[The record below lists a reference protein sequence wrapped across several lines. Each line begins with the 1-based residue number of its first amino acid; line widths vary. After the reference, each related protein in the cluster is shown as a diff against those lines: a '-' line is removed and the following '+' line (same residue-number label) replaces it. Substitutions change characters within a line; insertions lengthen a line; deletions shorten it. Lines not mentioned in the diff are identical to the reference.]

1 MQLFKRLISLLLAA
15 ALLTGLYVPAAE
27 AASTGLSWKET
38 DRKSTLDMLHRK
50 AENNVE
56 PAHAPTEMVRV
67 SIVLEEKPTVQA
79 GFPTRNIAQ
88 NTSAMAYSRQLR
100 QKQDALAQNIS
111 AQALN
116 GQKLDVVWNLTLVGN
131 IISANVAY
139 GKIAAIEKVKG
150 VKAVVLENSYAPCV
164 VEREEAAQPRMDT
177 ALGMAGSSQVW
188 NIGYTGAGSRIA
200 VIDTGTDIEHQSLNN
215 GAFLYALGLNAQAA
229 GVSYEQYLKDLDLLD
244 EQEISDVLREL
255 NIYER
260 NSSFTASQLYLNEK
274 LPFAVNYVD
283 RNLVVDHMSDLQ
295 GEHGSHVA
303 GIAAANRYIPKNDG
317 YAEALTDVKMVGT
330 APDAQLITMKVFGN
344 AQGPYESDYMSAVE
358 DAIILGC
365 DAVNLSLGSGN
376 AGTGFNP
383 YYADLLAYMTT
394 TDTVVVAS
402 CGNSDSWSAASYYG
416 YLYSDDVNLDT
427 VGAPGSYSSFFT
439 VASVE
444 NSGGLDND
452 MEVAGNSVT
461 YYDAGSQGFC
471 DLLSTLDTSGDGSG
485 TEYQY
490 VYINGVGN
498 LEDYDGIDLT
508 GKIVFCARGGL
519 TFLEKANN
527 AVSLGAAA
535 VAICNNTSDM
545 IRMDLTGYSYRNPCI
560 LITQEDAAMIVDV
573 SARNVSISG
582 VRYLEGTLTLR
593 ENNSHLMSDFS
604 SWGVPGDLSLK
615 PEITAPGGGIYS
627 LHGSNLIT
635 GGGHDL
641 YEYMSGTSMAAPAV
655 TGMVALMAQYIR
667 EKGLAEQENMQVRTL
682 AQSLLMSTATP
693 IREEASGGNYYS
705 LMKQGA
711 GLARVDLAAAANSYI
726 LVDGQPDGKVK
737 AELGD
742 DPNRTG
748 VYEFTFSIHNLSGRE
763 ENYVLSADVFRQ
775 GQFEY
780 QEGSGI
786 FMLDTWTAD
795 LPAVSSFT
803 ADGKAVTTDRDL
815 SAYDLNGDGTTDS
828 ADADYLLEYLLGNE
842 SRIFGTADVSGD
854 GTVSTYDAHV
864 LLALLDGGGFVAVPA
879 GGSVT
884 VDVKLT
890 ITASGK
896 ALLEESYKNGTYVEA
911 FVYAKSVPQE
921 AGESATVH
929 SIPVLAFYGSWSDPS
944 MFDRGTAP
952 EYRNGGAGPVP
963 YLYSLNGFDGNA
975 LTISYGKGEEYIFGG
990 NPYTA
995 DDTYRP
1001 ERNAFNNDGK
1011 QVLKNQYFTLIRNA
1025 SDMTLAISNADTGE
1039 IYYAQ
1044 QLGSRESAYYHVNA
1058 GRWMNVQSGTA
1069 LDWRG
1074 TDARGN
1080 FLPEGT
1086 NVEISLMA
1094 VPEYYLNADGSYDH
1108 EALGKGA
1115 YLTTRFTIDNTA
1127 PQIKNV
1133 ELVGDQLRVTA
1144 WDNQYVAAAVLVSTT
1159 SASVITAESPNQ
1171 MQENIDIT
1179 VDLDLSKAFGRN
1191 FVVEVYDYA
1200 GNYSAW
1206 EIILEERPVELPRFT
1221 VVNYDNATYYGL
1233 DPEGST
1239 MPLITSDR
1247 GTVDAVEFVD
1257 GYIFEITDGRKLYVA
1272 SEDDLYNF
1280 MYLGNIDPD
1289 NAYGIGSFKD
1299 LAFNYQDNRL
1309 YGLFVNYSDVMGN
1322 PVLCTI
1328 DTMDGTLE
1336 VVGNLPIEAENLA
1349 IDGEGNF
1356 YSTASR
1362 SQVLYTYTLA
1372 DVRAGRATH
1381 LLTRYSDLTGYR
1393 TSLAWD
1399 HEEQVLYQAFPGK
1412 LIRMDVENM
1421 AISTV
1426 MTHELSQ
1433 PVGLHI
1439 RPETWGDRFAPVD
1452 TVDSIVLEGMNTLW
1466 VNFTVQLR
1474 AQIRPWNVSNP
1485 NVTWSSSDTS
1495 VAAVDGNGLV
1505 RGIRQGS
1512 AVITATSVLDPR
1524 KSASMTIHVNALNKN
1539 LKGVLRDEAGDVWW
1553 SQFNTDTL
1561 PDYLKLAQAKDNVLL
1576 TTAAAAEGTL
1586 YASSLDTYQGISTLY
1601 TVDPATFDMTKVG
1614 DSSIAYTDMAYGPGT
1629 GYMFATYFNYI
1640 ALVDTQ
1646 SGDYMG
1652 VWDWSEGVASD
1663 LVGITYYGSEY
1674 HTGYQAMM
1682 DYFLILD
1689 ADGNVYLE
1697 AFLDSGAEIGYFNG
1711 PEYGFVTNMGDP
1723 VDYSYFQ
1730 GFYYDGDSVYWTRFN
1745 GNDNIVQLIL
1755 WDYDNTGIKRT
1766 LGYFPEGV
1774 WPVGGLYCDAAFSGT
1789 RTLADNSLK
1798 TASIRSTA
1806 LLTAIPET
1814 DRAAFRDVS
1823 AAGGTN
1829 GAQTNSTGSYEP
1841 DQDRIVVTL
1850 TPPYGAANGRM
1861 TLRFDATRLKLV
1873 SVSGGT
1879 EAFAYKHSS
1888 GTLELAY
1895 ASREILS
1902 ADTAAATLTFEVLE
1916 PGEHKLRVLH
1926 TEAGDSALSQEEV
1939 LTFTADCR
1947 HDYRSEVTEPTCT
1960 EQGYTTYTCTLC
1972 GDSYVSDYTDPVD
1985 HVYEDG
1991 HCKWCGKVLS
2001 YAKFTSISTSLGGN
2015 IAMNFYVELS
2025 EDLVSDP
2032 GAYIQFTFGG
2042 KTIHVPLREGVASG
2056 NNVYRFA
2063 CPITSKN
2070 MTDEITAQVFNGSGA
2085 VGTSKTMSV
2094 DTYCNWVIENVKDE
2108 KTVNLMKAM
2117 LNYGAS
2123 AQMLFSYRTDDLAN
2137 AALADADKV
2146 FGKVDA
2152 SAFAHSRVGE
2162 EDGIKPVSY
2171 TLLLDSETTVRCYF
2185 QLTGSK
2191 TIDQFTFKVDG
2202 IEVTPTYKD
2211 GYYYIE
2217 KANIAAHRLDDMHT
2231 FTCGNITITYG
2242 GLSYVNQVMTYYTS
2256 GTTFDM
2262 ASALYAYS
2270 KAAESYIG

>member
-1 MQLFKRLISLLLAA
+1 MKMYPIKRIVSLLLIA
-15 ALLTGLYVPAAE
+15 ALLAGFYVPAAE
-27 AASTGLSWKET
+27 AASTGLSWKEI
-38 DRKSTLDMLHRK
+38 DQKGTLDRQHSKL
-50 AENNVE
+50 ENNVE
-56 PAHAPTEMVRV
+56 VSYTPTEIVRV

-88 NTSAMAYSRQLR
+88 NTGAMAYSRQLR
-100 QKQDALAQNIS
+100 QKQDALAQSIS
-111 AQALN
+111 TQVLN
-116 GQKLDVVWNLTLVGN
+116 GQKLDVAWNLTLAAN
-131 IISANVAY
+131 LISANVPY
-139 GKIAAIEKVKG
+139 GKIDAIARVEG
-150 VKAVVLENSYAPCV
+150 VKAVVLETRYSPC
-164 VEREEAAQPRMDT
+164 EADREEAAQPQMY
-177 ALGMAGSSQVW
+177 ASLGMTGASLTWTDGF
-188 NIGYTGAGSRIA
+188 TGAGSRIA
-200 VIDTGTDIEHQSLNN
+200 VIDTGTDIYHQSMDN
-215 GAFLYALGLNAQAA
+215 GAYLYALEQNAEAA
-229 GVSYEQYLKDLDLLD
+229 GVSVDAYVKSLDLLD
-244 EQEISDVLREL
+244 VQEIAAVLPHL
-255 NIYER
+255 NFYQRCPEY
-260 NSSFTASQLYLNEK
+260 TAADLYLNEK
-274 LPFAVNYVD
+274 LPFGANYVD
-283 RNLVVDHMSDLQ
+283 YNLVVDHMSDYQ
-295 GEHGSHVA
+295 GSHGSHVA
-303 GIAAANRYIPKNDG
+303 GIAAANRYIPTGGEYVD
-317 YAEALTDVKMVGT
+317 ALESVQMAGI

-344 AQGPYESDYMSAVE
+344 APGPYDSDYMAAVE
-358 DAIILGC
+358 DAIYLGC

-376 AGTGFNP
+376 PGSSFNP
-383 YYADLLAYMTT
+383 YFSELLDYMTA

-402 CGNSDSWSAASYYG
+402 AGNSYSWPAASYYG
-416 YLYSDDVNLDT
+416 YLYSDDVSLAT
-427 VGAPGSYSSFFT
+427 GGAPGSYANFFT

-444 NSGGLDND
+444 NDGGMDN
-452 MEVAGNSVT
+452 
-461 YYDAGSQGFC
+461 SQY
-471 DLLSTLDTSGDGSG
+471 G
-485 TEYQY
+485 T
-490 VYINGVGN
+490 
-498 LEDYDGIDLT
+498 
-508 GKIVFCARGGL
+508 
-519 TFLEKANN
+519 
-527 AVSLGAAA
+527 
-535 VAICNNTSDM
+535 
-545 IRMDLTGYSYRNPCI
+545 
-560 LITQEDAAMIVDV
+560 
-573 SARNVSISG
+573 
-582 VRYLEGTLTLR
+582 
-593 ENNSHLMSDFS
+593 MSDFS

-615 PEITAPGGGIYS
+615 PEITAPGGNIFS
-627 LHGSNLIT
+627 LNGMSSEHNQ
-635 GGGHDL
+635 
-641 YEYMSGTSMAAPAV
+641 YEWMSGTSMAAPAV
-655 TGMVALMAQYIR
+655 TGLSALVAQYLR
-667 EKGLAEQENMQVRTL
+667 ERGIAEAEGLSVRKLT
-682 AQSLLMSTATP
+682 QSLLMSTATP

-711 GLARVDLAAAANSYI
+711 GLARADLATLADSYI

-742 DPNRTG
+742 DPDRTG
-748 VYEFTFSIHNLSGRE
+748 VYKFRFSINNITGE
-763 ENYVLSADVFRQ
+763 EKTYTLSADVFRQ
-775 GQFEY
+775 DQFEH
-780 QEGSGI
+780 QAGSGI
-786 FMLDTWTAD
+786 FLLDTWTAD
-795 LPAVSSFT
+795 LPAVASFT
-803 ADGKAVTTDRDL
+803 VNGIPVAAGSDL
-815 SAYDLNGDGTTDS
+815 SAYDFNRDGATN
-828 ADADYLLEYLLGNE
+828 AQDADYLLEYLLGNQTT
-842 SRIFGTADVSGD
+842 INGNGDVNGD
-854 GTVSTYDAHV
+854 GVTNTYDAHV
-864 LLALLDGGGFVAVPA
+864 LLTKLSSTDGVTVPA
-879 GGSVT
+879 NGSVT
-884 VDVKLT
+884 VDVRLEL
-890 ITASGK
+890 TASGRQI
-896 ALLEESYKNGTYVEA
+896 LETNYPNGTYVEA
-911 FVYAKSVPQE
+911 FVYA
-921 AGESATVH
+921 ESSGSEEGAVGTCH
-929 SIPVLAFYGSWSDPS
+929 SIPVLAFYGNWSDAS
-944 MFDRGTAP
+944 MFDRGTAV
-952 EYRNGGAGPVP
+952 EYLNNGMNLVP
-963 YLYSLNGFDGNA
+963 YLYDINGTNSNT
-975 LTISYGKGEEYIFGG
+975 LTINYGDGEEYIFGG
-990 NPYTA
+990 NPYLA
-995 DDTYRP
+995 DETYLP
-1001 ERNAFNNDGK
+1001 ERNAFNNTGSAM
-1011 QVLKNQYFTLIRNA
+1011 LANQYFTLIRNA
-1025 SDMTLAISNADTGE
+1025 SDLALVISNTDTGE
-1039 IYYAQ
+1039 IYNSQ
-1044 QLGSRESAYYHVNA
+1044 QLGSYDSAYYHVNI
-1058 GRWMNVQSGTA
+1058 GSWQNTRYRIGLGWQ
-1069 LDWRG
+1069 G

-1080 FLPEGT
+1080 LLPEGT
-1086 NVEISLMA
+1086 NVEISLVA
-1094 VPEYYLNADGSYDH
+1094 VPEYYLKADGSYDY

-1144 WDNQYVAAAVLVSTT
+1144 WDNQYVAAAVLVSAT

-1171 MQENIDIT
+1171 MQENSDIT
-1179 VDLDLSKAFGRN
+1179 MDLDLSKAFGQN

-1289 NAYGIGSFKD
+1289 NAYGIGSCKD

-1309 YGLFVNYSDVMGN
+1309 YGLFDNYSDVMGN

-1328 DTMDGTLE
+1328 DTMDGTLA
-1336 VVGNLPIEAENLA
+1336 VVGDLPIGAENLA

-1362 SQVLYTYTLA
+1362 SQALYTYTLA

-1381 LLTRYSDLTGYR
+1381 LLIRYSDLTGYR

-1421 AISTV
+1421 VISTV

-1466 VNFTVQLR
+1466 VNFTVRLR

-1485 NVTWSSSDTS
+1485 DVTWSSSDTS

-1539 LKGVLRDEAGDVWW
+1539 LKGVLWDEAGDVWW

-1586 YASSLDTYQGISTLY
+1586 YASSLDTSQGISTLY

-1629 GYMFATYFNYI
+1629 GYLFATYFNYI
-1640 ALVDTQ
+1640 VLVDTQ
-1646 SGDYMG
+1646 TGDYMG
-1652 VWDWSEGVASD
+1652 AWDWSEGAASD

-1674 HTGYQAMM
+1674 NTSYQAMM

-1689 ADGNVYLE
+1689 SDGNVYLE
-1697 AFLDSGAEIGYFNG
+1697 AFLYTDSQAGYFNG

-1730 GFYYDGDSVYWTRFN
+1730 GFYYDGTYVYWARFN
-1745 GNDNIVQLIL
+1745 ENDNIVQLIL
-1755 WDYDNTGIKRT
+1755 WDYDNSGIKHT

-1774 WPVGGLYCDAAFSGT
+1774 WPAGGLYCDADLSGT
-1789 RTLADNSLK
+1789 RAALAGNSLK
-1798 TASIRSTA
+1798 TASVRSDA
-1806 LLTAIPET
+1806 LMTAIP
-1814 DRAAFRDVS
+1814 DADLAAFRNTS

-1829 GAQTNSTGSYEP
+1829 AAQVQSGGSYEP
-1841 DQDRIVVTL
+1841 DQEQIVVTL
-1850 TPPYGAANGRM
+1850 TPPYAAANGRM
-1861 TLRFDATRLKLV
+1861 TLSFDASGLKLV
-1873 SVSGGT
+1873 SVSGNT
-1879 EAFAYKHSS
+1879 EAFAYKYSN
-1888 GTLELAY
+1888 GTVEIAY
-1895 ASREILS
+1895 ASMEDLS
-1902 ADTAAATLTFEVLE
+1902 ADTAVATLVFEVLK
-1916 PGEHKLRVLH
+1916 PGEHKIRVLH
-1926 TEAGDSALSQEEV
+1926 TEAGASALSKEEV

-1947 HDYRSEVTEPTCT
+1947 HDYRSEVTEPTC
-1960 EQGYTTYTCTLC
+1960 EAGGFTTYTCTLC
-1972 GDSYVSDYTDPVD
+1972 GDSYMSDYTDPVD
-1985 HVYEDG
+1985 HSYEDG
-1991 HCKWCGKVLS
+1991 RCKWCGKEQA
-2001 YAKFTSISTSLGGN
+2001 YAKFSSISTSLGGN

-2025 EDLVSDP
+2025 EDLVADP
-2032 GAYIQFTFGG
+2032 DAYIQFTFGG
-2042 KTIHVPLREGVASG
+2042 KTIHMPLSEGVASG

-2070 MTDEITAQVFNGSGA
+2070 MTDDITAQVFNASGA
-2085 VGTSKTMSV
+2085 VGASKTMSV
-2094 DTYCNWVIENVKDE
+2094 DTYCNWVIENVKDA

-2123 AQMLFSYRTDDLAN
+2123 AQMLFNYRTDDLAN
-2137 AALADADKV
+2137 AALSAADKT

-2152 SAFAHSRVGE
+2152 SAFAHSRTGE

-2185 QLTGSK
+2185 QLTGTK
-2191 TIDQFTFKVDG
+2191 TIDQFTFTVDG
-2202 IEVTPTYKD
+2202 IKVEPVYKD

-2270 KAAESYIG
+2270 KAAEAYIG